1 MSGSH
6 NDHHNSEYDYNIHH
20 ILSGPTSRNVFLF
33 LLGMTII
40 TVLAAKIDLGAS
52 WNFALAMAIASA
64 KALIVTLFF
73 MGLKF
78 DSKEN
83 RVFFYSSFIF
93 VTIFIVQTAADIFT
107 RPAGY
112 KVVGDPLKTVAAAGG
127 PEFKRPWEPS
137 PEMNAVA
144 KNLYDVNCAV
154 CHGVEGKGNGPG
166 SNLPVKPRNYTVA
179 DGWKN
184 GRRPSDVFLTLQN
197 GLAPYMPAYPQLSAN
212 ERWALA
218 HYVLAMGPA
227 PTPDNADSLKRVGV
241 LDPNRDDGGVV
252 KAAVQRKIP
261 RDFAIER
268 YIQSGQ

>member
-1 MSGSH
+1 MSGSN
-6 NDHHNSEYDYNIHH
+6 NDHHNSEYGYNIHH

-33 LLGMTII
+33 LLFMTII

-52 WNFALAMAIASA
+52 WNFGLAMLIASA
-64 KALIVTLFF
+64 KALIVTLYF

-83 RVFFYSSFIF
+83 RTFFYSSFIF

-107 RPAGY
+107 RPSDSR
-112 KVVGDPLKTVAAAGG
+112 VVGDPLKAVASTGG
-127 PEFKRPWEPS
+127 PDFKRPWEPS

-144 KNLYDVNCAV
+144 KSLYDVNCAV
-154 CHGVEGKGNGPG
+154 CHGANGEGNGPG

-179 DGWKN
+179 EGWKN
-184 GRRPSDVFLTLQN
+184 GRRPSDVYLSLKN
-197 GLAPYMPAYPQLSAN
+197 GLAPYMPAYPQLTTN
-212 ERWALA
+212 ERWALS

-227 PTPDNADSLKRVGV
+227 PTPDTPDSLKRVGI
-241 LDPNRDDGGVV
+241 LDSSRDDGGIE

-261 RDFAIER
+261 RDFAMDR
-268 YIQSGQ
+268 YIKSGQ